1 MELDYT
7 DFLPTVSTAS
17 LAPSGGGGGGGGE
30 SILGPP
36 SIRVDPDKE
45 KQAIEDDRDFRRE
58 DENENE
64 WPDAPS
70 RKRTIDQ
77 VLEQAVLRAQDNALR
92 LRRRVDEEGQAMRA
106 TERSLAET
114 NERLLNMQL
123 EAAVSQQEVQRLRTL
138 RESQTNDELLA
149 TATNVVR
156 LIGTIWTGQG
166 PLDSGQEAWTQAVL
180 LQWVMRLP
188 DARFCLTLCLAPT
201 LFASPEQISR
211 IIGETWPVARNQSFG
226 DRLNDYYI
234 EQRRRYY
241 LRCVGQTCRRILNGL
256 APSLQARI
264 QIIEQAMGVIT
275 SIFPGTGQATATSS
289 TVVLQG
295 EEEEEEEGQQG
306 NSAALAALGDLAR
319 QRDTLIANYN
329 LVLSLTN
336 ATTRNDAVLGALV
349 VGTVLPPGRSGTST
363 QPLNAIAE
371 SVRWLMEV
379 IDSLLPPSSRNDST
393 YGALLVQAMIYMHLN
408 NTIGYQDDVSQPR
421 LTESQVL
428 ALPYQV
434 PRLGPSL
441 HKFVF
446 VLAMLSG
453 HIDPDTIVDRLLPA
467 QSSSSSSTSSS
478 ASTTPPQSG
487 SIDVGLLDEMARQSA
502 ETINTVGELQ
512 ETFGALFPSRP
523 LEDAASV
530 IIDELFSAT
539 PMPLVEVAVSQPST
553 SATYRYVQSLIN
565 SGDITLPSLL
575 LGDYMSVAPEDTSA
589 I

>member
-1 MELDYT
+1 MERDYT
-7 DFLPTVSTAS
+7 AFLPTVSTAS
-17 LAPSGGGGGGGGE
+17 LAPSGGGGGGQSVLSLF
-30 SILGPP
+30 SIP
-36 SIRVDPDKE
+36 VDPAKE
-45 KQAIEDDRDFRRE
+45 KQAIEGDQGIRGDNRGD
-58 DENENE
+58 NQL
-64 WPDAPS
+64 PDVQS
-70 RKRTIDQ
+70 RKRAIDQ

-92 LRRRVDEEGQAMRA
+92 IRRRVDEEGQAMRA

-156 LIGTIWTGQG
+156 LIDTIWTGQG
-166 PLDSGQEAWTQAVL
+166 PLDSDQEAWTQAVL
-180 LQWVMRLP
+180 LQWAMRLP
-188 DARFCLTLCLAPT
+188 DARLCLTVCLAPT

-211 IIGETWPVARNQSFG
+211 IIGEPWPVARDQAFG
-226 DRLNDYYI
+226 DRLNDYYV

-241 LRCVGQTCRRILNGL
+241 LRCVGQTCRRLLNGL

-295 EEEEEEEGQQG
+295 EEEEGERDQG

-379 IDSLLPPSSRNDST
+379 VDSLLPPSSRNDST
-393 YGALLVQAMIYMHLN
+393 YGALLVQAMVYMHLN

-441 HKFVF
+441 HEFVF

-467 QSSSSSSTSSS
+467 QSSSSTSSS
-478 ASTTPPQSG
+478 SSTAPQSG

-565 SGDITLPSLL
+565 SGDITLPSPL
-575 LGDYMSVAPEDTSA
+575 LGDYMSVAPEDTSTL
-589 I
+589 